1 MARPNIR
8 SSRKGQA
15 LVEAALSI
23 LVFLCMLLGILD
35 FGLYL
40 YFEQSLVERTR
51 AAARYAVLDPTQT
64 GKIKNM
70 AIYNTPT
77 PGDGAQPLLSALTS
91 EMISITSFDLGSPE
105 GRVRVTISNYPI
117 NFVTPGLAGAFKAKP
132 VVVTYPSEAAW

>member
-8 SSRKGQA
+8 ASRKGQA

-40 YFEQSLVERTR
+40 YFQQSLVERTR

-64 GKIKNM
+64 AKIKNM
-70 AIYNTPT
+70 AIYNSPT
-77 PGDGAQPLLSALTS
+77 TDLNSKPLLSGLTS
-91 EMISITSFDLGSPE
+91 NMISITTADLGTPE
-105 GRVRVTISNYPI
+105 GRVSVTISNYPI
-117 NFVTPGLAGAFKAKP
+117 NFVTPGLSGSYTSRP